1 MVESGELVL
10 QVKDKV
16 AKAIIAPGLQAGQHL
31 VLVNPVG
38 IIGDG
43 LEFLP
48 LDTKQPVIRA
58 VTGRNQLAEIGL
70 AVDLQRGVIQI
81 PEVFTVAD
89 FGVIDAG
96 FPAFANTPQVIQAD
110 QPAILAL
117 EVPCVEDFGR
127 VVIPVVATVIIRQK
141 STAQDGVGQF

>member
-16 AKAIIAPGLQAGQHL
+16 AEAIIAPGFQAGQHL

-38 IIGDG
+38 IIGDR

-58 VTGRNQLAEIGL
+58 VTGGNQLAEIGL
-70 AVDLQRGVIQI
+70 TVDLQCGIVQI
-81 PEVFTVAD
+81 AEVFTVTD
-89 FGVIDAG
+89 LGVIDAG
-96 FPAFANTPQVIQAD
+96 LPAFADTPQVIQVD
-110 QPAILAL
+110 QPAIFAL
-117 EVPCVEDFGR
+117 EIPCIEYFVR
-127 VVIPVVATVIIRQK
+127 VVIAVIATVIVRQK
-141 STAQDGVGQF
+141 GAAQDGVG